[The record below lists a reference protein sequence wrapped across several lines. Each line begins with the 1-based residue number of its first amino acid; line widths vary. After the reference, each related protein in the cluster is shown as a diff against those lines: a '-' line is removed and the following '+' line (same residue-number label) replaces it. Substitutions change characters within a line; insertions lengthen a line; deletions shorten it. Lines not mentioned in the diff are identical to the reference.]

1 MTTHQYMWK
10 AISPLQTRF
19 QNLAKMSL
27 SNEMARY
34 ELTDILERLNGTAMA
49 SQEWIIESR
58 REMAVEFSLTLKTIL
73 IQL

>member
-49 SQEWIIESR
+49 SQAWIILKLICTLDWWRDEASR
-58 REMAVEFSLTLKTIL
+58 I
-73 IQL
+73 

>member
-27 SNEMARY
+27 SNQMARY

-49 SQEWIIESR
+49 SQAW
-58 REMAVEFSLTLKTIL
+58 TI
-73 IQL
+73 

>member
-10 AISPLQTRF
+10 AISPLQSRF

-27 SNEMARY
+27 SNEIARY

-49 SQEWIIESR
+49 SQAWIIERLSG
-58 REMAVEFSLTLKTIL
+58 MGQIAVENSH
-73 IQL
+73 